1 LSSSGLGFSSE
12 HSLMVEG
19 LYDGLYMAGQTAIG
33 DAANYGKINYFN
45 FGGHDSLM
53 YTFILEGDPAMQV
66 MRPALSLTKS
76 TQTTNASPSEIVEF
90 QIDVANNGIYPSH
103 ILVSDTLP
111 TGMSFI
117 TATSSVQS
125 EIHIVGN
132 DIIFDLQFDEADR
145 NKGLPRNATA
155 SITLTAQVDSSAG
168 GGVLTNVARV
178 YGTGL
183 EIWPGD
189 ETDSASFFVWQ
200 QVVLP
205 LLTK

>member
-1 LSSSGLGFSSE
+1 MVKGFYN
-12 HSLMVEG
+12 G
-19 LYDGLYMAGQTAIG
+19 LYLAGQTAVG
-33 DAANYGKINYFN
+33 DAANYGKIAYFV
-45 FGGHDSLM
+45 GDGHYSLM
-53 YTFILEGDPAMQV
+53 YSFILEGDPAMQM
-66 MRPALSLTKS
+66 MRPALSINKS
-76 TQTTNASPSEIVEF
+76 TVTTSARPSDIVEF

-125 EIHIVGN
+125 EVHIAGN

-189 ETDSASFFVWQ
+189 ENDSASFFVWQ